1 MVIHL
6 KSLKHTE
13 FLTLSDSDTEL
24 STDIHLLFLDF
35 IKTTNTLRE
44 YQKRLFFFD
53 LQTRKTWPSD
63 IAFLDLEHR
72 YPFSPNSE
80 KVFKPDIPFPAIG
93 HEDLI
98 ESFTFYINYNT
109 QIDGT
114 TLFQDAFRE
123 ILRTTFASDSDLQ
136 RETLMTWFH
145 DTAQLAHIGPIFA
158 AHTPQFIS
166 ALDQLHYPVEIQDTG
181 SNIYVGQTPLRNST
195 YFWNSLLTLRTTT
208 NPIQPPDI
216 HIVNLEEAA
225 KRKKSTDTSNSDTT
239 AEYDDTDYYYWAPQ
253 KNSLWTDGDFTLTTT
268 AVNKNL
274 LDKEIKTYTIDI
286 QKSETTRTTAKLTHI
301 ACWPDGAIPTEEH
314 DHTIAKTIMGLAKE
328 LGTENKLLYIHCKAG
343 LGRTGVFRI
352 ALTYAMRTIA
362 GKFRIPPGVLLEN
375 YRENTRYAVQTP
387 NQFDYLR
394 VLCKHIDAIHSEDT
408 GESVP

>member
-166 ALDQLHYPVEIQDTG
+166 ALDQLHYPYGIQPIFGTAYSHYEQPQIQYSHPIFTSSIWKKPPKEKKAPTQAIRTQLQNTMTQTIIIG
-181 SNIYVGQTPLRNST
+181 RRKKIASGQT
-195 YFWNSLLTLRTTT
+195 
-208 NPIQPPDI
+208 
-216 HIVNLEEAA
+216 E
-225 KRKKSTDTSNSDTT
+225 TS
-239 AEYDDTDYYYWAPQ
+239 
-253 KNSLWTDGDFTLTTT
+253 
-268 AVNKNL
+268 
-274 LDKEIKTYTIDI
+274 
-286 QKSETTRTTAKLTHI
+286 H
-301 ACWPDGAIPTEEH
+301 
-314 DHTIAKTIMGLAKE
+314 
-328 LGTENKLLYIHCKAG
+328 
-343 LGRTGVFRI
+343 
-352 ALTYAMRTIA
+352 
-362 GKFRIPPGVLLEN
+362 
-375 YRENTRYAVQTP
+375 
-387 NQFDYLR
+387 
-394 VLCKHIDAIHSEDT
+394 
-408 GESVP
+408 